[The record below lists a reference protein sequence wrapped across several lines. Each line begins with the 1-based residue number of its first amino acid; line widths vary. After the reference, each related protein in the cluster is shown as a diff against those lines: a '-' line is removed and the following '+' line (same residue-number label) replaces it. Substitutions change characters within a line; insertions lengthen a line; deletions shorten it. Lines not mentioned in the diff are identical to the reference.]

1 MTPLNGRGGTG
12 NLKISGT
19 VFPFT
24 IGKVFIKLKQMKQ
37 SKGKEEPM
45 HKSSLRPS
53 LLLGF
58 ILMNAFILG
67 GCGKETFKAYLDPI
81 KERLEQLEKKLT
93 QLEGQSTEVKE
104 SVTKW
109 ESYTKALEEK
119 IETLTKKI
127 DEMTSKAASASAK
140 TKTLPFVPQGT
151 ISQGE
156 KRYHKVIQGET
167 LYSIAKKYG
176 LSVDKARRLNNL
188 KKDQPIQPG
197 QKLLVAPG
205 RHQ

>member
-1 MTPLNGRGGTG
+1 
-12 NLKISGT
+12 
-19 VFPFT
+19 
-24 IGKVFIKLKQMKQ
+24 
-37 SKGKEEPM
+37 M

-53 LLLGF
+53 LVLGF
-58 ILMNAFILG
+58 ILMNAFFFILG

-81 KERLEQLEKKLT
+81 KERLEQLEKKIT
-93 QLEGQSTEVKE
+93 QLGGQSTEMKE

-109 ESYTKALEEK
+109 ESYTKTLEEK

-127 DEMTSKAASASAK
+127 DEMASKAAPPSTKIK
-140 TKTLPFVPQGT
+140 TPSTALSKDIF
-151 ISQGE
+151 QGE

-176 LSVDKARRLNNL
+176 LSVDEARRLNNL